1 MICLIFITDGRD
13 CAKDA
18 FASAQQH
25 LPKPDQLVY
34 VDDSDH
40 ERGFH
45 GAVQAAWDLVPDE
58 AEYVFHLEDDFIF
71 QQEVPIDDML
81 WLLDNKPWLA
91 QVSLKRQAVNE
102 EEKAAGGIV
111 EAHPDDFEER
121 HENEISYT
129 VQRRY
134 FTTNPCLYRANLV
147 KRGWPQVPNSE
158 GVFTH
163 QLLDDDFS
171 FAIYGEKFAA
181 PMVEHVGI
189 RQGKGY

>member
-18 FASAQQH
+18 FASAQEH

-45 GAVQAAWDLVPDE
+45 GAVQAAWDLVPDD
-58 AEYVFHLEDDFIF
+58 ADYVFHLEDDFIF
-71 QQEVPIDDML
+71 QEAVPIDQMI
-81 WLLDNKPWLA
+81 WLLENKPWLA

-121 HENEISYT
+121 SENEIDYT
-129 VQRRY
+129 VHKRY
-134 FTTNPCLYRANLV
+134 FTTNPSLYRADLC
-147 KRGWPQVPNSE
+147 KRGWPQVPHSE
-158 GVFTH
+158 GIFTH
-163 QLLDDDFS
+163 QLLNDDYS
-171 FAIYGEKFAA
+171 FAIYGKKHAP